1 MRGLRQGVVP
11 ELRHAFYDSD
21 LSRMQRGAAP
31 QRTARVYR
39 AVAAVRPALR
49 DRVQFGVHGAGS
61 PLRGLYA
68 DERLRRLEVHQP
80 ILPVRLRL
88 VLRRG
93 DFLVF
98 PHQGRPLDADRLL
111 RDTRLSGVLHL
122 ADLAVG
128 VLRSDPGRRRS
139 IAEEASGRFRGGLCG

>member
-68 DERLRRLEVHQP
+68 DERLRRLEVHQA
-80 ILPVRLRL
+80 IFWYFLIKAALSMLIGFFVTPVYLGYCIWRIWRLA
-88 VLRRG
+88 
-93 DFLVF
+93 F
-98 PHQGRPLDADRLL
+98 
-111 RDTRLSGVLHL
+111 
-122 ADLAVG
+122 
-128 VLRSDPGRRRS
+128 
-139 IAEEASGRFRGGLCG
+139 

>member
-61 PLRGLYA
+61 PLRGLYGGRKFLNRFCPFVFVWFSVEA
-68 DERLRRLEVHQP
+68 IFWYFLIKVALSMLIGFFVTPVYLGYCIWRIWRLA
-80 ILPVRLRL
+80 
-88 VLRRG
+88 
-93 DFLVF
+93 F
-98 PHQGRPLDADRLL
+98 
-111 RDTRLSGVLHL
+111 
-122 ADLAVG
+122 
-128 VLRSDPGRRRS
+128 
-139 IAEEASGRFRGGLCG
+139 